1 MKRLFFTFLFAA
13 SAGLAA
19 AKDVKTDTLC
29 VTTLP
34 EMHCSGCENKIKGNI
49 RFVKGVKNI
58 ITSVPDQT
66 VTIVFD
72 PRKTNYETIA
82 AAFKKIGY
90 AFQPVNKNVEN
101 HD

>member
-1 MKRLFFTFLFAA
+1 MKRLFFTFLLAA
-13 SAGLAA
+13 STGLAA

-29 VTTLP
+29 VTTSP

-49 RFVKGVKNI
+49 RFVKGVKKI
-58 ITSVPDQT
+58 VPSVPDQT

-82 AAFKKIGY
+82 AAFEKIGY
-90 AFQPVNKNVEN
+90 AIQPANKDVVSQ
-101 HD
+101 D